1 MLNSH
6 FLHFLKRSERISTGK
21 SRFLKD
27 LNLQLSAICYF
38 FQLKFQSSQRIQAK
52 EPSENNRGFNPRHLW
67 FILMMIMQ
75 KQETKQINFY
85 KCQCC
90 NHCAASWK
98 SLFFTFEQR
107 KFTLGS
113 ISHKMNEKKMEDW
126 CQPHV
131 DHFQIPA
138 SVSHSFVFDPHTSSK
153 VFVYIKVIPADS
165 IIQQDKMFERK
176 QVVKETVGGVC
187 YRFVSS
193 HKAENYL
200 KYWRKRHTWDKAQ
213 AAKSTGALNN
223 NLQQQILLNC
233 LTFAWFQSR
242 RKSNSAAG
250 RL

>member
-21 SRFLKD
+21 SCFLKD

-67 FILMMIMQ
+67 FILMMIML

-90 NHCAASWK
+90 NHCAAAWK

-176 QVVKETVGGVC
+176 QVVKETVGG
-187 YRFVSS
+187 FVTGLCHAIKQKITLNIEGKDTREIKPRQPKALGFWITIYSS
-193 HKAENYL
+193 
-200 KYWRKRHTWDKAQ
+200 KYSWTV
-213 AAKSTGALNN
+213 
-223 NLQQQILLNC
+223 
-233 LTFAWFQSR
+233 
-242 RKSNSAAG
+242 
-250 RL
+250 